1 MSTSIDLSRIH
12 FPVTTLGPGRRIG
25 IWFQGCSL
33 RCSGCIS
40 MDTWAHGRGTTTV
53 DEVIRSIS
61 VWNAIAD
68 GVTISGGEPFDQPE
82 ALFELTARIRE
93 LMETDI
99 LVFTGYEWNVVS
111 DRVACSPGLID
122 ALVSGPFVREEK
134 QTFVLRGS
142 DNQELHLLTSLGK
155 ARFASLDRR
164 LNATDRTLD
173 VMFDESGDVWFAGIP
188 SRGDF
193 GRLQHFL
200 ESAGATLST
209 SEDKRIA
216 SPTIHIK

>member
-1 MSTSIDLSRIH
+1 MDLSRIH

-40 MDTWAHGRGTTTV
+40 MDTWAPGRGTTTV

-61 VWNAIAD
+61 VWSAIAD

-82 ALFELTARIRE
+82 ALFELTARIRDV
-93 LMETDI
+93 METNI
-99 LVFTGYEWNVVS
+99 LVFTGYEWDAVS
-111 DRVACSPGLID
+111 DRIACSPGLID

-134 QTFVLRGS
+134 QTLVLRGS
-142 DNQELHLLTSLGK
+142 DNQALHLLTPLGET
-155 ARFASLDRR
+155 RFASLDRR

-173 VMFDESGDVWFAGIP
+173 VMFDENGDVWFAGIP
-188 SRGDF
+188 SRDDF
-193 GRLQHFL
+193 GRLRHVL

-216 SPTIHIK
+216 SPTIHVE